1 MITLRPFPLSEQN
14 YRDRRRA
21 LGFRVPWGGEDEGS
35 SLPIRRSVSQ
45 WLAECPESIGSE
57 LDNRQPA
64 DWL

>member
-21 LGFRVPWGGEDEGS
+21 LGFRGRAGEDEGS
-35 SLPIRRSVSQ
+35 SLPIRWSVSQ